1 VVAAHLAVEGADQ
14 EPVQLQQ
21 TDQEVT
27 HVSSPS
33 PACAL
38 LATEAPLQT
47 TVELR
52 AEFREGRGCGRWEG
66 ADDHL
71 AAGGQEVEVLSA
83 QVA

>member
-1 VVAAHLAVEGADQ
+1 
-14 EPVQLQQ
+14 
-21 TDQEVT
+21 
-27 HVSSPS
+27 
-33 PACAL
+33 
-38 LATEAPLQT
+38 LQT